1 MEGNEKMKLG
11 MRTPNIKKSF
21 KARTSGRMKRKLNAA
36 VNPLYGKKGM
46 GYIRNPKKA
55 LYNKVYR
62 KTTFSV
68 VDLIKQLFK

>member
-21 KARTSGRMKRKLNAA
+21 KARTTGRVKRKVKAA
-36 VNPLYGKKGM
+36 VNLLYGKKGM
-46 GYIRNPKKA
+46 GYVRNPRKA
-55 LYNKVYR
+55 LYNKIYR
-62 KTTFSV
+62 KTTFSI